1 MQEPAASRASG
12 SCCGGR
18 SVRTKVMRRAGEW
31 AGMLDHNPRDREGTK
46 PDPQVTGKPGP
57 EGRWKRE
64 D

>member
-1 MQEPAASRASG
+1 M
-12 SCCGGR
+12 
-18 SVRTKVMRRAGEW
+18 RTKVMRKAEEW